1 MTTNGLGE
9 FDVCGVIKTD
19 DMLPL
24 HNQVQLIG
32 RAGHDVELL
41 TLSDG
46 TYRASLR
53 LYQNTRSAAG
63 AEDRQAYPL
72 IAWNQVATQL
82 EARVRRGDRVL
93 VQGRL
98 VNRQIRSGDQHLT
111 RTEVHLSAFTVLTSR
126 SVTRAVGILAEPTPE
141 KYSHE

>member
-1 MTTNGLGE
+1 
-9 FDVCGVIKTD
+9 
-19 DMLPL
+19 MLAI

-53 LYQNTRSAAG
+53 LYQNCRGAAA

-93 VQGRL
+93 IQGRL
-98 VNRQIRSGDQHLT
+98 VNRQVRAGEQAVT
-111 RTEVHLSAFTVLTSR
+111 KTEVHLSAFTVLASR
-126 SVTRAVGILAEPTPE
+126 SVTRTVGVVAEPVPE
-141 KYSHE
+141 KYGHE